1 MKKTVTAFTLIE
13 TLVAIT
19 VLLVSLAGP
28 MSLAAQAL
36 QSAYYARDQVTAF
49 YLAQEGIEYVRAI
62 RDQNYLAGN
71 SWLTGLESGQQN
83 CINAY
88 CYVDLVYFSHQQC
101 QTAADPASCLRIQMS
116 TLGKLLNHAS
126 GVDTKYTRSVI
137 ITPVGL
143 GDSQVIIS
151 VRVQWIS
158 AGINRSFDLSE
169 RIYNWL

>member
-1 MKKTVTAFTLIE
+1 MKETTKAFTLIE

-49 YLAQEGIEYVRAI
+49 YLAQEGIEYIRAI

-71 SWLTGLESGQQN
+71 AWLTGLESGES
-83 CINAY
+83 CVGAY
-88 CYVDLVYFSHQQC
+88 CYVDLVSFTHHRCAGAS
-101 QTAADPASCLRIQMS
+101 DPASCPRIKMS
-116 TLGKLLNHAS
+116 SIGKLYNHAS
-126 GVDTKYTRSVI
+126 GDDTKFTRSVI

-143 GDSQVIIS
+143 GDTQVIIS

-158 AGINRSFDLSE
+158 AGINRTFDLSE

>member
-1 MKKTVTAFTLIE
+1 MKTTTSAFTLIE

-71 SWLTGLESGQQN
+71 PWLTGLESGER
-83 CINAY
+83 CIDAY
-88 CYVDLVYFSHQQC
+88 CSVDLVTFTHDVC
-101 QTAADPASCLRIQMS
+101 PTAADPASCPKLKMS
-116 TLGKLLNHAS
+116 SIGKLYNHVS
-126 GVDTKYTRSVI
+126 GEDTKFTRAVT

-158 AGINRSFDLSE
+158 AGIDRTFDLSE